1 MDAVLAKIN
10 HRLKIAQMG
19 VSVEQIN
26 NRVFLRATLPPKPN
40 STKTKPY
47 QQRIALGLY
56 ASREGFKRAEA
67 EARLLGGLLACKS
80 FQWDSY
86 LKLPAALTDAVE
98 CIEDLIQRFEK
109 YYFQT
114 RDRNHQSETTWTID
128 YWRIFQ
134 KLPQTEILGV
144 ENILKAVTATT
155 PDTKTRKRTCMALS
169 ALARFAQIE
178 INLKPYKGKY
188 SPKLVTP
195 RDLPTDTTIAKIF
208 YEIESESWRWVYGM
222 LATYGLRN
230 HEVFRLDNL
239 AITRGD
245 YIINISENSK
255 TGSRSVWPCYPEW
268 FEEFQLENVSL
279 PKVDLNQSNAALGH
293 VVTTWFNRHSIGFA
307 PYNLRHAW
315 AVRTLVLGLDI
326 SLAAQQMGHSAKTHS
341 ELYHRWISRQYHQRA
356 FEVMASKSE
365 RTLAPR
371 ILGHQKAVKSSD

>member
-1 MDAVLAKIN
+1 MTDPSSLDAVLAKIN
-10 HRLKIAQMG
+10 HRLKTAQIG
-19 VSVEQIN
+19 VRVEQID

-56 ASREGFKRAEA
+56 ASHEGFKRAEA

-80 FQWDSY
+80 FQWEPY
-86 LKLPAALTDAVE
+86 LKLPKTDAVE
-98 CIEDLIQRFEK
+98 TIEDLIQRFEK

-114 RDRNHQSETTWTID
+114 RARNHQSETTWKID
-128 YWRIFQ
+128 YWQAFK
-134 KLPQTEILGV
+134 KLPQAEILNA
-144 ENILKAVTATT
+144 ENILKAVTATA
-155 PDTKTRKRTCMALS
+155 PDTKTRKRTCMALG

-178 INLKPYKGKY
+178 INLKPYAGKY
-188 SPKLVTP
+188 GPRRVAP
-195 RDLPTDTTIAKIF
+195 RDLPTDTAIAKVF

-230 HEVFRLDNL
+230 HEVFRLDNA
-239 AITRGD
+239 AISRGD

-268 FEEFQLENVSL
+268 FEEFELENVVL
-279 PKVDLNQSNAALGH
+279 PEVDLNQSNAALGH
-293 VVTTWFNRHSIGFA
+293 VVTNWFKRNSIPFA
-307 PYNLRHAW
+307 AYNLRHAW
-315 AVRTLVLGLDI
+315 AIRTLILGLDI
-326 SLAAQQMGHSAKTHS
+326 SLAAQQMGHSVKTHS

-365 RTLAPR
+365 RLQAPR
-371 ILGHQKAVKSSD
+371 ILGHEKR